1 MLQVAKV
8 LKSNGTDGGL
18 LWGFRGTDPED
29 IDTTEPVFIYF
40 DELPVPFFI
49 QSLTRKGT
57 DKAIVY
63 LNDVNSLKDAEEL
76 AGRAV
81 FIDSDTDDTDAEED
95 LSALIG
101 WTLKGV
107 GPVTDFIDISANPCI
122 EVKTGKGSVLVP
134 LHKDLIVKMNS
145 RSKVLEMDLPE
156 GILDL

>member
-49 QSLTRKGT
+49 QSISRKGS

-63 LNDVNSLKDAEEL
+63 LNDINSLKDAEEL
-76 AGRAV
+76 SGLAV
-81 FIDSDTDDTDAEED
+81 FIDADDDEEDSEED
-95 LSALIG
+95 LAALIG
-101 WTLKGV
+101 WTLKGI
-107 GPVTDFIDISANPCI
+107 GPITDFIDIAANPCI
-122 EVKTGKGSVLVP
+122 EVETEKGTVLVP

-145 RSKVLEMDLPE
+145 RSKVIEMNLPD
-156 GILDL
+156 GLLDL